1 MGLGRAG
8 ERETARGG
16 LNIFTFKN
24 CSRAVD
30 LGLLFRDQIGSYGSS
45 SSQIIDQI
53 PSQIIDQIL
62 HHLCLHQDLLALRAD
77 REAYYYGYDQVLALA
92 ALVDIAHPAAV
103 TVARA

>member
-1 MGLGRAG
+1 MGGGTRKG
-8 ERETARGG
+8 WRDERGG
-16 LNIFTFKN
+16 DMNIFTFKN

-45 SSQIIDQI
+45 SSQIT
-53 PSQIIDQIL
+53 DQIL
-62 HHLCLHQDLLALRAD
+62 FHLCLHQDLLALRAD